1 MSDVGVVLR
10 PAAVLPRTEAEKVV
24 EALTALDVSKGG
36 VWNVNPGLWQRY
48 DSPWDGP
55 GGMMGSSQLVGTIGS
70 AYGSPTRYEIT
81 LYRVTLTTYGV
92 ENGWT
97 VDKLCDDALAHAGL
111 SLANCPRAA
120 LTAPPEL
127 DPFHLH
133 GDHLEEASQ
142 HLAS

>member
-24 EALTALDVSKGG
+24 EALTALDVGSGG

-48 DSPWDGP
+48 DKPWDGL

-81 LYRVTLTTYGV
+81 LYRVTLTPYGV
-92 ENGWT
+92 EHGWT
-97 VDKLCDDALAHAGL
+97 VERLCDDALEHAGL
-111 SLANCPRAA
+111 TLANCPRAA
-120 LTAPPEL
+120 LTHPPEQ

-133 GDHLEEASQ
+133 GDHLGEASQ